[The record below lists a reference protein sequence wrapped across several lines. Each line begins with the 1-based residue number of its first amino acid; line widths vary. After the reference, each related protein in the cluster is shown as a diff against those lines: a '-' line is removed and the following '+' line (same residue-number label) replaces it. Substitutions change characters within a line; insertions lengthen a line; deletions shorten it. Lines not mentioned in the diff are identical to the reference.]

1 MLGGKIMILEKLK
14 ELIAQQ
20 FSVDAD
26 SITAETRFIEDLD
39 ADSIDIVEFIMA
51 VEEEFGLGE
60 TEESALEGI
69 RTVGDIAD
77 YVKDKQ

>member
-1 MLGGKIMILEKLK
+1 MSGGKIMILEKLK

>member
-1 MLGGKIMILEKLK
+1 MSGGKIMILEKLK

-69 RTVGDIAD
+69 RTVGDIAE

>member
-1 MLGGKIMILEKLK
+1 
-14 ELIAQQ
+14 
-20 FSVDAD
+20 
-26 SITAETRFIEDLD
+26 
-39 ADSIDIVEFIMA
+39 MA

-69 RTVGDIAD
+69 RTVGDIAE

>member
-1 MLGGKIMILEKLK
+1 MILEKLK

-20 FSVDAD
+20 FGVDAD

>member
-1 MLGGKIMILEKLK
+1 MILEKLK

-20 FSVDAD
+20 FGVDAD
-26 SITAETRFIEDLD
+26 SITAETRFNEDLD

>member
-1 MLGGKIMILEKLK
+1 MLLEKLN

>member
-1 MLGGKIMILEKLK
+1 MILEKLK

-20 FSVDAD
+20 FGVDAD
-26 SITAETRFIEDLD
+26 SITAETSFIEDLD

>member
-1 MLGGKIMILEKLK
+1 MVLEKLK
-14 ELIAQQ
+14 ALIAQQ
-20 FSVDAD
+20 FGVDIG
-26 SITAETRFIEDLD
+26 SITAETSFIEDLD

>member
-1 MLGGKIMILEKLK
+1 MILEKLN

>member
-1 MLGGKIMILEKLK
+1 MILEKLK

-26 SITAETRFIEDLD
+26 SITAETRCIEDLD

-69 RTVGDIAD
+69 RTVGDIAE

>member
-1 MLGGKIMILEKLK
+1 MILEKLK

-20 FSVDAD
+20 FGVNAD
-26 SITAETRFIEDLD
+26 DITAETSFIEDLE
-39 ADSIDIVEFIMA
+39 ADSIDIVEFIMS

-69 RTVGDIAD
+69 RTVGDVAE
-77 YVKDKQ
+77 YVKDRQ

>member
-1 MLGGKIMILEKLK
+1 MVLEKLK

-20 FSVDAD
+20 FGVDIG
-26 SITAETRFIEDLD
+26 SITAETSFIEDLD

-69 RTVGDIAD
+69 KTVGDVAE
-77 YVKDKQ
+77 YVKDRQ

>member
-1 MLGGKIMILEKLK
+1 MVLEKLK

-20 FSVDAD
+20 FGVNAD
-26 SITAETRFIEDLD
+26 DITAETSFIEDLE
-39 ADSIDIVEFIMA
+39 ADSIDIVEFIMS

-69 RTVGDIAD
+69 RTVGDVAE
-77 YVKDKQ
+77 YVKDRQ

>member
-1 MLGGKIMILEKLK
+1 MILEKLK

-69 RTVGDIAD
+69 RTVGDIAN

>member
-1 MLGGKIMILEKLK
+1 MILEKLK

-60 TEESALEGI
+60 TEEGALEGI
-69 RTVGDIAD
+69 RTV
-77 YVKDKQ
+77 VKDKQ

>member
-1 MLGGKIMILEKLK
+1 MILEKLK

-20 FSVDAD
+20 FGVDAD
-26 SITAETRFIEDLD
+26 SITAETSFIEDLD
-39 ADSIDIVEFIMA
+39 ADSIDIVEFIVA

>member
-1 MLGGKIMILEKLK
+1 MILEKLK

-69 RTVGDIAD
+69 RTVGDIAE

>member
-1 MLGGKIMILEKLK
+1 MVIEKLK

-20 FSVDAD
+20 FGVNAD
-26 SITAETRFIEDLD
+26 DITAETSFIEDLE
-39 ADSIDIVEFIMA
+39 ADSIDIVEFIMS

-69 RTVGDIAD
+69 RTVGDVAE
-77 YVKDKQ
+77 YVKDRQ

>member
-1 MLGGKIMILEKLK
+1 MILEKLK

-20 FSVDAD
+20 FGVDAD

-77 YVKDKQ
+77 SVKDKQ

>member
-1 MLGGKIMILEKLK
+1 MVLEKLK

-20 FSVDAD
+20 VGVNAD
-26 SITAETRFIEDLD
+26 DITAETSFIEDLE
-39 ADSIDIVEFIMA
+39 ADSIDIVEFIMS

-69 RTVGDIAD
+69 RTVGDVAE
-77 YVKDKQ
+77 YVKDRQ

>member
-1 MLGGKIMILEKLK
+1 MILEKLK

>member
-1 MLGGKIMILEKLK
+1 MILEKLK

-20 FSVDAD
+20 FGVNAD
-26 SITAETRFIEDLD
+26 DITAETSFIDDLE
-39 ADSIDIVEFIMA
+39 ADSIDIVEFIMS

-69 RTVGDIAD
+69 RTVGDVAD
-77 YVKDKQ
+77 YVKDRQ